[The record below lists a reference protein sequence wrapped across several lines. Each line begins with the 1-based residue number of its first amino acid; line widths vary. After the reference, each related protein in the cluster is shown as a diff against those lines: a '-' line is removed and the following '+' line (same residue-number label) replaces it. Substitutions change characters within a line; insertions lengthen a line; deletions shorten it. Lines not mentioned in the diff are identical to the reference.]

1 MTTKHR
7 PIVADAL
14 KVEELAYS
22 LVEVCS
28 VDDNCTIDDYSDL
41 DILSEAM
48 YVFSKFQP
56 GEGWI
61 HYDELVGDD
70 PDARKVAKRQLAQV
84 KRFIKKWSPKVEGE
98 PNPMGCSSP
107 EAA

>member
-28 VDDNCTIDDYSDL
+28 VDDNCEVDDYSDL
-41 DILSEAM
+41 DILSEAV
-48 YVFSKFQP
+48 YTLSKFQA
-56 GEGWI
+56 GQGWI
-61 HYDELVGDD
+61 QYDDLTSDD
-70 PDARKVAKRQLAQV
+70 PETRKIAKRQLGQV
-84 KRFIKKWSPKVEGE
+84 QRFIKKWSPKVEGK
-98 PNPMGCSSP
+98 PSPYGCSAP
-107 EAA
+107 N